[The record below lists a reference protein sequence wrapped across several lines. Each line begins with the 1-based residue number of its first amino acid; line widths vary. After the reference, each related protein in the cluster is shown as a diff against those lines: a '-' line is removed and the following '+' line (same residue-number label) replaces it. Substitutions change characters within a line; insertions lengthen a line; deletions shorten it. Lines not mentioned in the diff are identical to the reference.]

1 MIFESS
7 PWKQDLRKR
16 KNLIIKYNM
25 ADHFEKNDDATYTV
39 IEKAI
44 FYSAFIIRKLIDC
57 GGKLSDEAENYSL
70 KAFPVQPLKP
80 VDLLHRWPKE
90 DSHDWENEKEV
101 MVAGKNVCNWLIH
114 SYIFFVGFNEGNVI
128 DSFSVTSDFDRNKIL
143 YRFPLNAW
151 IAYMDYVAS
160 DDIVSMS
167 SHYDQKADDY
177 IYSRKE
183 RGKR

>member
-57 GGKLSDEAENYSL
+57 GSAMKL
-70 KAFPVQPLKP
+70 KT
-80 VDLLHRWPKE
+80 
-90 DSHDWENEKEV
+90 
-101 MVAGKNVCNWLIH
+101 IH
-114 SYIFFVGFNEGNVI
+114 
-128 DSFSVTSDFDRNKIL
+128 
-143 YRFPLNAW
+143 
-151 IAYMDYVAS
+151 
-160 DDIVSMS
+160 
-167 SHYDQKADDY
+167 
-177 IYSRKE
+177 
-183 RGKR
+183 

>member
-1 MIFESS
+1 M
-7 PWKQDLRKR
+7 
-16 KNLIIKYNM
+16 
-25 ADHFEKNDDATYTV
+25 
-39 IEKAI
+39 
-44 FYSAFIIRKLIDC
+44 
-57 GGKLSDEAENYSL
+57 
-70 KAFPVQPLKP
+70 
-80 VDLLHRWPKE
+80 
-90 DSHDWENEKEV
+90 
-101 MVAGKNVCNWLIH
+101 
-114 SYIFFVGFNEGNVI
+114 I

-143 YRFPLNAW
+143 YRIPLNAW